1 VAGDERVSLPIPGG
15 RLGELL
21 VSAGILL
28 ASYLGARFLSFLL
41 GRMLSRAAGQAARR
55 LDDRAVTGLKRPL
68 TYALFLIGA
77 YAALHRVPFSGWWID
92 RLDQALYALAVALV
106 SLALIRAY
114 GLLLAWYSTESRR
127 GEVLATEFGPL
138 LSKLGGLVI
147 VVLGLTAVLNH
158 FGLNVQSLVVSLG
171 VGSLALGLAAQDTL
185 ANMFAG
191 FTLMLDRPFKIGDRI
206 QLATGEVGDVET
218 IGMRATQIHTLDDTF
233 LIVPN
238 SSLTKERLVNLS
250 RPSRSISTRLEVGL
264 AYGTDLAQ
272 AKRILREAALASEY
286 VDQERTPQVLVSR
299 FADFSVNFQMVFWAR
314 DYTQQGLARSQ
325 VHEEA
330 YRLLRGAG
338 IEIPVPVRR
347 IIGETAR

>member
-1 VAGDERVSLPIPGG
+1 VSLSTPGG
-15 RLGELL
+15 GLEGLL
-21 VSAGILL
+21 WSAGILL

-41 GRMLSRAAGQAARR
+41 GRTLARAARR
-55 LDDRAVTGLKRPL
+55 TARPLDDRAITGLQRPL
-68 TYALFLIGA
+68 TYALFLLGA
-77 YAALHRVPFSGWWID
+77 YVAVHRMPAPGAWTD
-92 RLDQALYALAVALV
+92 RLDQALFALAVALV

-114 GLLLAWYSTESRR
+114 GILLDWYSTESRR

-138 LSKLGGLVI
+138 LSKLGRLII
-147 VVLGLTAVLNH
+147 VVLGLIAVLNH
-158 FGLNVQSLVVSLG
+158 FGVNVQSLVVSLG

-206 QLATGEVGDVET
+206 QLATGEVGDVQT
-218 IGMRATQIHTLDDTF
+218 IGMRATQIRTLDDTY

-238 SSLTKERLVNLS
+238 SSLTRERLVNLS
-250 RPSRSISTRLEVGL
+250 RPSRSIATRLEVGL

-272 AKRILREAALASEY
+272 AKRILREAALSSEY
-286 VDQERTPQVLVSR
+286 IDQERAPQVLVSR
-299 FADFSVNFQMVFWAR
+299 FADFSVNFQLVFWAR

>member
-1 VAGDERVSLPIPGG
+1 VAGEERVSLPTPGG
-15 RLGELL
+15 SFEELL

-28 ASYLGARFLSFLL
+28 ASYLSARFLLFLL
-41 GRMLSRAAGQAARR
+41 GRTLARAARR
-55 LDDRAVTGLKRPL
+55 TARPLDDRAIKGLERPL

-77 YAALHRVPFSGWWID
+77 YAAVHRVPATGGWID
-92 RLDQALYALAVALV
+92 RLDQALYALAVVLV

-114 GLLLAWYSTESRR
+114 GILLAWYQAESRR

-147 VVLGLTAVLNH
+147 VVLGLIAVLNH
-158 FGLNVQSLVVSLG
+158 FGVNVQSLVVSLG

-218 IGMRATQIHTLDDTF
+218 IGMRATQIRTLDETF

-250 RPSRSISTRLEVGL
+250 RPSRSITTRLEVGL

-272 AKRILREAALASEY
+272 AKRILREAALSSEY
-286 VDQERTPQVLVSR
+286 VDQDRAPQVLVLR
-299 FADFSVNFQMVFWAR
+299 FADFSVNFQLIFWAR

-347 IIGETAR
+347 IVGEMAR

>member
-1 VAGDERVSLPIPGG
+1 MSLPTPAGG
-15 RLGELL
+15 LEELL

-41 GRMLSRAAGQAARR
+41 GRMLSRAARRTARP
-55 LDDRAVTGLKRPL
+55 LDDQAIKGLKRPL
-68 TYALFLIGA
+68 TYALFLLGA
-77 YAALHRVPFSGWWID
+77 YAAVHRMPAPGGWID

-106 SLALIRAY
+106 SLALMRAY
-114 GLLLAWYSTESRR
+114 GILLAWYSTESRR
-127 GEVLATEFGPL
+127 GEVLTTEFGPL
-138 LSKLGGLVI
+138 LSKLGRLLI
-147 VVLGLTAVLNH
+147 VLLGLIAVLNH
-158 FGLNVQSLVVSLG
+158 FGVNVQSLVVSLG

-206 QLATGEVGDVET
+206 QLSTGEVGDVET
-218 IGMRATQIHTLDDTF
+218 IGMRATQIRTLDDTF

-264 AYGTDLAQ
+264 AYGTDLAL
-272 AKRILREAALASEY
+272 AKRILREAALSSEY
-286 VDQERTPQVLVSR
+286 VEKERVPQVLVSR
-299 FADFSVNFQMVFWAR
+299 FADFSVNFQLVFWAR
-314 DYTQQGLARSQ
+314 DYTQQALARSQ

-330 YRLLRGAG
+330 YRRLREAG

-347 IIGETAR
+347 VIRGTARQEV

>member
-1 VAGDERVSLPIPGG
+1 MPAPGG
-15 RLGELL
+15 
-21 VSAGILL
+21 
-28 ASYLGARFLSFLL
+28 
-41 GRMLSRAAGQAARR
+41 
-55 LDDRAVTGLKRPL
+55 
-68 TYALFLIGA
+68 
-77 YAALHRVPFSGWWID
+77 WID

-114 GLLLAWYSTESRR
+114 GILLDWYSTESRR

-138 LSKLGGLVI
+138 LSKLGRLLI
-147 VVLGLTAVLNH
+147 LVLGLIAVLNH
-158 FGLNVQSLVVSLG
+158 FEVNVQSLVVSLG

-206 QLATGEVGDVET
+206 QLATGEVGDVLT
-218 IGMRATQIHTLDDTF
+218 IGMRATHIRTLDETV

-250 RPSRSISTRLEVGL
+250 RPSRSITTRMEVGL

-272 AKRILREAALASEY
+272 AKRILREAALSSEY
-286 VDQERTPQVLVSR
+286 VDQERAPQVLVSR
-299 FADFSVNFQMVFWAR
+299 FADFSVNFQLVFWAR

-325 VHEEA
+325 VHEEV

-347 IIGETAR
+347 IVGETAR

>member
-1 VAGDERVSLPIPGG
+1 VAGDERVSLSTPGG
-15 RLGELL
+15 GLEGLL
-21 VSAGILL
+21 WSAGILL

-41 GRMLSRAAGQAARR
+41 GRTLARAARR
-55 LDDRAVTGLKRPL
+55 TARPLDDRAITGLQRPL
-68 TYALFLIGA
+68 TYALFLLGA
-77 YAALHRVPFSGWWID
+77 YAAVHRMPAPGAWTD
-92 RLDQALYALAVALV
+92 RLDQALYALAVVLV

-114 GLLLAWYSTESRR
+114 GILLDWYSTESRR

-138 LSKLGGLVI
+138 LSKLGRLLI
-147 VVLGLTAVLNH
+147 LVLGLIAVLNH
-158 FGLNVQSLVVSLG
+158 FEVNVQSLVVSLG

-218 IGMRATQIHTLDDTF
+218 IGMRATQIRTLDETF

-250 RPSRSISTRLEVGL
+250 RPSRSITTRMEVGL

-272 AKRILREAALASEY
+272 AKRILREAALSSEY
-286 VDQERTPQVLVSR
+286 IDQERAPQVLVSR
-299 FADFSVNFQMVFWAR
+299 FADFSVNFQLVFWAR

>member
-1 VAGDERVSLPIPGG
+1 VAGDERVSLSTPGG
-15 RLGELL
+15 GLEGLL
-21 VSAGILL
+21 WSAGILL

-41 GRMLSRAAGQAARR
+41 GRTLARAARR
-55 LDDRAVTGLKRPL
+55 TARPLDDRAITGLQRPL
-68 TYALFLIGA
+68 TYALFLLGA
-77 YAALHRVPFSGWWID
+77 YVAVHRMPASGGWID
-92 RLDQALYALAVALV
+92 RLDQALYALAVVLV

-114 GLLLAWYSTESRR
+114 GILLDWYSTESRR

-138 LSKLGGLVI
+138 LSKLGRLVI
-147 VVLGLTAVLNH
+147 VVLGLIAVLNH
-158 FGLNVQSLVVSLG
+158 FGVNVQSLVVSLG

-206 QLATGEVGDVET
+206 QLATGEVGDVQT
-218 IGMRATQIHTLDDTF
+218 IGMRATQIRTLDDTY

-238 SSLTKERLVNLS
+238 SSLTRERLVNLS
-250 RPSRSISTRLEVGL
+250 RPSRSIATRLEVGL

-272 AKRILREAALASEY
+272 AKRILREAALSSEY
-286 VDQERTPQVLVSR
+286 IDQERAPQVLVSR
-299 FADFSVNFQMVFWAR
+299 FADFSVNFQLVFWAR